1 MNSEGQFFGTTRLMK
16 LIEQHHESSAPEIAD
31 VILREVDWFTQS
43 APLADDRTLV
53 IAKVR

>member
-1 MNSEGQFFGTTRLMK
+1 LRK
-16 LIEQHHESSAPEIAD
+16 LIEQHHELQAAELAD
-31 VILREVDWFTQS
+31 KILREVDWFTQN